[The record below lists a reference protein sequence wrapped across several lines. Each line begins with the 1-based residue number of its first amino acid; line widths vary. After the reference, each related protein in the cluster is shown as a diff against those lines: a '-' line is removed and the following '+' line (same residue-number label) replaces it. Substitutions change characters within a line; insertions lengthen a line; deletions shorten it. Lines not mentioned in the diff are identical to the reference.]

1 MATPHLVLAG
11 YGISGALQIS
21 VEAQRILAR
30 YGAAY
35 TLGLPANLAAF
46 LKSQRVK
53 VTDITSRIAPGTD
66 YAESYLDIANF
77 LIGRTEHERPVVF
90 LSPGHPLMFNAIG
103 RYLAME
109 GRRLDLGV
117 QVVPAVSPLETIIGG
132 IGLDVST
139 FGLQVFDATRL
150 VARRMP
156 ISALVPAVIMH
167 AGAFGM
173 TAAPAAEGTTP
184 DLAPLANYLSMSYP
198 ADHAVSVINIS
209 ERGLGVASV
218 ALAAL
223 PGAAAQLQPGSHLF
237 LDLVRPQQPMGNP
250 A

>member
-1 MATPHLVLAG
+1 MATETLDTRATAKQPSRTGMATPHLVLAG

-109 GRRLDLGV
+109 GRRCLLYT
-117 QVVPAVSPLETIIGG
+117 SPSPR
-132 IGLDVST
+132 DS
-139 FGLQVFDATRL
+139 
-150 VARRMP
+150 
-156 ISALVPAVIMH
+156 
-167 AGAFGM
+167 
-173 TAAPAAEGTTP
+173 
-184 DLAPLANYLSMSYP
+184 
-198 ADHAVSVINIS
+198 
-209 ERGLGVASV
+209 
-218 ALAAL
+218 
-223 PGAAAQLQPGSHLF
+223 
-237 LDLVRPQQPMGNP
+237 
-250 A
+250 